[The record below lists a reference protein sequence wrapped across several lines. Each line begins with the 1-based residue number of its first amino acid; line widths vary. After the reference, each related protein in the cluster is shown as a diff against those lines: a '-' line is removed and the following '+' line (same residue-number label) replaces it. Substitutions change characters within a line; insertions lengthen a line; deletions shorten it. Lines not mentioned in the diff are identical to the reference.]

1 MKKII
6 IGILLFPMLVFI
18 SACDGGY
25 SGSKIDFKSHIDSHS
40 MTIKLDSKIANFYYG
55 DILNPF
61 LGRST
66 FKTKTKVGI
75 TELNNEIIENNSH
88 VEVAYLKSDIIVLFE
103 KTKEGKTYS
112 YYIKYLEEKDNRNF
126 YIAGEMGFSFES
138 HSDDYNY
145 VKLILPYHMIEDDD
159 FDKAILNSNELKFDK
174 EYQISNEYDI
184 DSFVNYYNNIGWIN
198 FSKENNIISVSS
210 INYIQS
216 TTHNYTYLDTF
227 IIDFNEAGKIKIMV
241 KTG

>member
-1 MKKII
+1 M
-6 IGILLFPMLVFI
+6 
-18 SACDGGY
+18 C
-25 SGSKIDFKSHIDSHS
+25 
-40 MTIKLDSKIANFYYG
+40 
-55 DILNPF
+55 
-61 LGRST
+61 
-66 FKTKTKVGI
+66 
-75 TELNNEIIENNSH
+75 
-88 VEVAYLKSDIIVLFE
+88 
-103 KTKEGKTYS
+103 
-112 YYIKYLEEKDNRNF
+112 
-126 YIAGEMGFSFES
+126 FSFES
-138 HSDDYNY
+138 YSDDYNY

-216 TTHNYTYLDTF
+216 TTQNYTYLDTF